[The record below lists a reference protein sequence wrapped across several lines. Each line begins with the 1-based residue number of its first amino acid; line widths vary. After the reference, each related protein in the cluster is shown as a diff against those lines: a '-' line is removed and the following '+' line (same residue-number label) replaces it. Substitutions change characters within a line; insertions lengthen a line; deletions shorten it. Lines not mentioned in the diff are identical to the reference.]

1 MARYIDAV
9 ECADTISEKM
19 NIPLGDLV
27 DVFAEIPTADV
38 VEVVRCKDCKHFT
51 KKGEEFLNNDVFGVC
66 EKSRTGFYD
75 DGEEVYGNDFCSCGE
90 RVKYESSKTESK

>member
-1 MARYIDAV
+1 MTCMDCLSRFSCSGALVKMYQEEA
-9 ECADTISEKM
+9 EKCPYLKNKAD
-19 NIPLGDLV
+19 
-27 DVFAEIPTADV
+27 F

-75 DGEEVYGNDFCSCGE
+75 EGEEVYGNDFCSCGE
-90 RVKYESSKTESK
+90 RVNYGSSKAESK